1 MSEQDLKQL
10 WKSQPAETAAVST
23 NELRARALAFQRR
36 IARRNLLEYAA
47 GVVVIA
53 GYCVHFWLHPSLLIR
68 TGCVLVI
75 LGVGVVLHQLHRRAG
90 SRTPP
95 PENLGMSSL
104 AFHRAE
110 LVRQRDALRDSWLWY
125 VAPFV
130 PGMAVLMWGVQTN
143 LARPQAAWRGLVTAL
158 ALVALA
164 VGVVWLNRRAAKKLQ
179 VEINALDRQAA
190 GPD

>member
-1 MSEQDLKQL
+1 MNEQDLKQL
-10 WKSQPAETAAVST
+10 WKSQPAETAAFST
-23 NELRARALAFQRR
+23 NELRARAQAFQRR

-47 GVVVIA
+47 GAVAIA
-53 GYCVHFWLHPSLLIR
+53 GYCFHFWLHPSLLVR

-95 PENLGMSSL
+95 PQNLGMSSL

-110 LVRQRDALRDSWLWY
+110 LVRQRNALRDAWLWY
-125 VAPFV
+125 IAPLV
-130 PGMAVLMWGVQTN
+130 PGMAVLMWDVQT
-143 LARPQAAWRGLVTAL
+143 PQAGWRGLVTQL
-158 ALVALA
+158 SVVAVA

-179 VEINALDRQAA
+179 VEIDALARQAA

>member
-10 WKSQPAETAAVST
+10 WKSQPAETAAFST
-23 NELRARALAFQRR
+23 SELRARALAFQRR

-47 GVVVIA
+47 GAVVIA
-53 GYCVHFWLHPSLLIR
+53 WYSVRFWLHPSLLVR
-68 TGCVLVI
+68 TGCVLVV

-95 PENLGMSSL
+95 PESLGMSSL
-104 AFHRAE
+104 TFHRAE
-110 LVRQRDALRDSWLWY
+110 LVRQRDALRDVWLWY
-125 VAPFV
+125 IAPFV
-130 PGMAVLMWGVQTN
+130 PGMAVLMWGLETE
-143 LARPQAAWRGLVTAL
+143 LARPQSAWRGPVTQL
-158 ALVALA
+158 AMVAVA

-179 VEINALDRQAA
+179 VEIDALDRQAA